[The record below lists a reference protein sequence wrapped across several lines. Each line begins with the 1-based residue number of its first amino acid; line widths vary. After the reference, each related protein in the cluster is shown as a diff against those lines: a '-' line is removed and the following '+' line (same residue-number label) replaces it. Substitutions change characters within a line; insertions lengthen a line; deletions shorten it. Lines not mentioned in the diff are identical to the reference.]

1 VTPVVV
7 VDLLLAAIDGTELAA
22 TIDDVRVPPD
32 QLLAA
37 TLTVARDLLGV
48 QAALDGPL

>member
-1 VTPVVV
+1 
-7 VDLLLAAIDGTELAA
+7 
-22 TIDDVRVPPD
+22 VPPD

-48 QAALDGPL
+48 QAAPDGPL